1 LINKCQKG
9 VIFYQSGIPIFTS
22 YIDQNQPIRG
32 NALKYILNT
41 VQLNSDPDLL
51 LKVSQGDETAFA
63 QLFHIYQPRL
73 DAFVMQ
79 LTGSRPL
86 SEEIVQEIF
95 IRIWE
100 KREKLNH
107 VEHFH
112 PYLYAIARNY
122 SLSFLKK
129 LGRELA
135 RKQAW
140 EASMANIQ
148 GQEDDATIKDCHR
161 IIDQAISELPA
172 QRQKVYLLSRDEGLR
187 QAEIAERM
195 AISLET
201 VKKHMVLALRSI
213 RHYAMAHPE
222 INTLLL
228 VMGHSLL
235 F

>member
-1 LINKCQKG
+1 VSK
-9 VIFYQSGIPIFTS
+9 F
-22 YIDQNQPIRG
+22 
-32 NALKYILNT
+32 ILNT
-41 VQLNSDPDLL
+41 VQLNSEPDLL
-51 LKVSQGDETAFA
+51 LKVSQGDEAAFA
-63 QLFHIYQPRL
+63 HLFHTYQNRL
-73 DAFVMQ
+73 GAFVMQ

-86 SEEIVQEIF
+86 AEEIVQEIF

-100 KREKLNH
+100 KREKLSQ

-112 PYLYAIARNY
+112 SYLYTVARNY

-135 RKQAW
+135 QKQAW
-140 EASMANIQ
+140 EMSVATQ
-148 GQEDDATIKDCHR
+148 GEEEDAVIRNYRR

-213 RHYAMAHPE
+213 RSYAIAHPE
-222 INTLLL
+222 INILIL
-228 VMGHSLL
+228 VLITPL
-235 F
+235 TI

>member
-1 LINKCQKG
+1 MQIN
-9 VIFYQSGIPIFTS
+9 SE
-22 YIDQNQPIRG
+22 
-32 NALKYILNT
+32 
-41 VQLNSDPDLL
+41 PDLL
-51 LKVSQGDETAFA
+51 FRVSQGDEAAFA
-63 QLFHIYQPRL
+63 HLFHTYQNRL
-73 DAFVMQ
+73 GAFVMQ
-79 LTGSRPL
+79 LTGSKPMA
-86 SEEIVQEIF
+86 EEIVQEIF

-100 KREKLNH
+100 KRDKLSQ

-112 PYLYAIARNY
+112 PYLYAVARNY
-122 SLSFLKK
+122 CLSFLKK

-140 EASMANIQ
+140 EISVVATHD
-148 GQEDDATIKDCHR
+148 QEDDTVIKDYRR

-213 RHYAMAHPE
+213 RSYAMAHPE
-222 INTLLL
+222 INLLML
-228 VMGHSLL
+228 ILTTP
-235 F
+235 FRI

>member
-1 LINKCQKG
+1 M
-9 VIFYQSGIPIFTS
+9 
-22 YIDQNQPIRG
+22 
-32 NALKYILNT
+32 
-41 VQLNSDPDLL
+41 QLNSESDLL
-51 LKVSQGDETAFA
+51 FRVSQGDEAAFA
-63 QLFHIYQPRL
+63 QLFNTYQNRL
-73 DAFVMQ
+73 GAFVMQ
-79 LTGSRPL
+79 LTGSRPMA
-86 SEEIVQEIF
+86 EEIVQEIF

-100 KREKLNH
+100 KREKLSQ

-112 PYLYAIARNY
+112 SYLYAVARNY

-140 EASMANIQ
+140 ELSVVEAQ
-148 GQEDDATIKDCHR
+148 DQEEDTTIKNYRR
-161 IIDQAISELPA
+161 IIDEAISELPS

-213 RHYAMAHPE
+213 RNYAVAHPE
-222 INTLLL
+222 INILLL
-228 VMGHSLL
+228 LTSHSLR

>member
-1 LINKCQKG
+1 M
-9 VIFYQSGIPIFTS
+9 
-22 YIDQNQPIRG
+22 
-32 NALKYILNT
+32 
-41 VQLNSDPDLL
+41 QLNSEPDLL
-51 LKVSQGDETAFA
+51 FRVSQGDEAAFA
-63 QLFHIYQPRL
+63 QLFNTYQNRL
-73 DAFVMQ
+73 GAFVMQ
-79 LTGSRPL
+79 LTGSRPMA
-86 SEEIVQEIF
+86 EEIVQEIF

-100 KREKLNH
+100 KREKLSQ

-112 PYLYAIARNY
+112 SYLYAVARNY

-140 EASMANIQ
+140 ELSVVEAQ
-148 GQEDDATIKDCHR
+148 DQEEDTTIKNYRR
-161 IIDQAISELPA
+161 IIDEAISELPS

-213 RHYAMAHPE
+213 RNYAVAHPE
-222 INTLLL
+222 INILLL
-228 VMGHSLL
+228 LTSHSLR

>member
-1 LINKCQKG
+1 
-9 VIFYQSGIPIFTS
+9 
-22 YIDQNQPIRG
+22 
-32 NALKYILNT
+32 
-41 VQLNSDPDLL
+41 VQLNSEPDLL
-51 LKVSQGDETAFA
+51 FRVSQGDEAAFA
-63 QLFHIYQPRL
+63 QLFYSYQNRL
-73 DAFVMQ
+73 GAFVMQ

-86 SEEIVQEIF
+86 AEEIVQEIF

-100 KREKLNH
+100 KREKLSQ

-140 EASMANIQ
+140 ELSVAAA
-148 GQEDDATIKDCHR
+148 QEQEEDTAIKNYR
-161 IIDQAISELPA
+161 LIIDQAISELPA

-213 RHYAMAHPE
+213 RNYAMAHPE
-222 INTLLL
+222 VNILLWML
-228 VMGHSLL
+228 SHSLS

>member
-1 LINKCQKG
+1 M
-9 VIFYQSGIPIFTS
+9 
-22 YIDQNQPIRG
+22 
-32 NALKYILNT
+32 NT

-51 LKVSQGDETAFA
+51 FRVSQGDEAAFA
-63 QLFHIYQPRL
+63 QLFHTYQNRL
-73 DAFVMQ
+73 GAFVMQ

-86 SEEIVQEIF
+86 AEEIVQEIF

-100 KREKLNH
+100 KREKLSQ
-107 VEHFH
+107 VEHFP
-112 PYLYAIARNY
+112 PYLYAVARNY

-129 LGRELA
+129 LGKELA

-140 EASMANIQ
+140 ELSVADIQ
-148 GQEDDATIKDCHR
+148 EQEEEDTAIKNFRR

-213 RHYAMAHPE
+213 RNYAMAHPE
-222 INTLLL
+222 INVLLL
-228 VMGHSLL
+228 MMSHS
-235 F
+235 FRP

>member
-1 LINKCQKG
+1 M
-9 VIFYQSGIPIFTS
+9 
-22 YIDQNQPIRG
+22 
-32 NALKYILNT
+32 
-41 VQLNSDPDLL
+41 QLNSEPDLL
-51 LKVSQGDETAFA
+51 FRVSQGDEAAFA
-63 QLFHIYQPRL
+63 QLFNTYQNRL
-73 DAFVMQ
+73 GAFVMQ
-79 LTGSRPL
+79 LTGSRPMA
-86 SEEIVQEIF
+86 EEIVQEIF

-100 KREKLNH
+100 KREKLSQ

-112 PYLYAIARNY
+112 SYLYAVARNY

-140 EASMANIQ
+140 ELSVVETQ
-148 GQEDDATIKDCHR
+148 DQEEDTTIKNYRR
-161 IIDQAISELPA
+161 IIDEAISELPS

-213 RHYAMAHPE
+213 RNYAVAHPE
-222 INTLLL
+222 INILLL
-228 VMGHSLL
+228 LTSHS
-235 F
+235 FRF

>member
-1 LINKCQKG
+1 
-9 VIFYQSGIPIFTS
+9 
-22 YIDQNQPIRG
+22 
-32 NALKYILNT
+32 
-41 VQLNSDPDLL
+41 VQLNSEPDLL
-51 LKVSQGDETAFA
+51 FRVSQGDEAAFA
-63 QLFHIYQPRL
+63 QLFHTYRNRL
-73 DAFVMQ
+73 GAFVMQ
-79 LTGSRPL
+79 LTGSRPMA
-86 SEEIVQEIF
+86 EELVQEIF

-100 KREKLNH
+100 KREKLSQ

-112 PYLYAIARNY
+112 PYLYAVARNY

-129 LGRELA
+129 LGREMA

-140 EASMANIQ
+140 EHSVADIPD
-148 GQEDDATIKDCHR
+148 QEDDAAIKNFRR

-213 RHYAMAHPE
+213 RNYAMAHPE
-222 INTLLL
+222 INILLL
-228 VMGHSLL
+228 IMSHPFRS
-235 F
+235 

>member
-1 LINKCQKG
+1 M
-9 VIFYQSGIPIFTS
+9 S
-22 YIDQNQPIRG
+22 
-32 NALKYILNT
+32 T
-41 VQLNSDPDLL
+41 VQLNSEPDLL
-51 LKVSQGDETAFA
+51 FRVSQGDEAAFA
-63 QLFHIYQPRL
+63 QLFHAYQHRL
-73 DAFVMQ
+73 GAFVMQ
-79 LTGSRPL
+79 LTGSRPM

-100 KREKLNH
+100 KREKLSQ

-112 PYLYAIARNY
+112 SYLYAVARNY

-140 EASMANIQ
+140 ETSVAVNQAEE
-148 GQEDDATIKDCHR
+148 EDTAIKNYRR

-213 RHYAMAHPE
+213 RNYAMAHPE
-222 INTLLL
+222 INVLLL
-228 VMGHSLL
+228 VMSHPFRL
-235 F
+235 

>member
-1 LINKCQKG
+1 M
-9 VIFYQSGIPIFTS
+9 IFYQHRNVYLYITS
-22 YIDQNQPIRG
+22 FHINQICLSEEVSRF
-32 NALKYILNT
+32 ILNT
-41 VQLNSDPDLL
+41 VQLNSEPDLL
-51 LKVSQGDETAFA
+51 LRVSQGDEAAFA
-63 QLFHIYQPRL
+63 HLFHTYQNRL
-73 DAFVMQ
+73 GAFVMQ

-86 SEEIVQEIF
+86 AEEIVQEIF

-100 KREKLNH
+100 KREKLSQ

-112 PYLYAIARNY
+112 SYLYTVARNY

-135 RKQAW
+135 QKQAW
-140 EASMANIQ
+140 ETSMAAQ
-148 GQEDDATIKDCHR
+148 GEEEDTVIRNYRR

-172 QRQKVYLLSRDEGLR
+172 QRQRVYLLSRDEGLR

-213 RHYAMAHPE
+213 RSYAMAHPE
-222 INTLLL
+222 INILMLILATPFR
-228 VMGHSLL
+228 S
-235 F
+235 